1 MLSLQDV
8 LELAFSIVHDVEEYC
23 LNFVAP
29 TRYEVSS
36 RGLQGW
42 HTVPEMSLPGDSSQG
57 SELCV
62 SLGVGGHSRGEM
74 SSLAAQGWCQRCPC
88 SASPVLPLDGW
99 AECASGQGDDK

>member
-23 LNFVAP
+23 LNFIAP

-36 RGLQGW
+36 GGLLGW
-42 HTVPEMSLPGDSSQG
+42 CTVPKVPLRGDSSQG

-62 SLGVGGHSRGEM
+62 SLGGWKPQQGRDGLSGCRGLVPEM
-74 SSLAAQGWCQRCPC
+74 HMLCFPS
-88 SASPVLPLDGW
+88 SASGRM
-99 AECASGQGDDK
+99 G

>member
-62 SLGVGGHSRGEM
+62 SLGGWKPQQGRDELSGCPGLVPEM
-74 SSLAAQGWCQRCPC
+74 PMLCFPS
-88 SASPVLPLDGW
+88 SASGRM
-99 AECASGQGDDK
+99 G